1 MYVRS
6 ARETRLPRW
15 PRLTVVGVLFP
26 LAGFVLLGLAFA
38 DVVPVLWAVLG
49 IQVLVVALMIPA
61 RRRMRLF
68 EQQAREQLER
78 AEREAGL
85 RRTAPRSALNEGTA
99 IVLSA
104 SFRVVPTI

>member
-1 MYVRS
+1 
-6 ARETRLPRW
+6 
-15 PRLTVVGVLFP
+15 VVGVLFP
-26 LAGFVLLGLAFA
+26 LVGFVLLGLALA

-68 EQQAREQLER
+68 ERRAREQLER

-85 RRTAPRSALNEGTA
+85 RTTARDRL
-99 IVLSA
+99 
-104 SFRVVPTI
+104 